1 MKQFLRQ
8 SSANLLGALAR
19 PFYGGIGCIL
29 CLHRV
34 LPEEQRS
41 TFPANRALEITPGD
55 LRAILEFVRAR
66 GMDPIAL
73 DAVPERLAAPRG
85 PKFIAFSFD
94 DGYRDNLE
102 HALPIFREFGMP
114 FTVNITTGFIDGSE
128 PAWWYALEKVLTIL
142 ERIAGK
148 EGGRDF
154 SYTLDTP
161 ATRHAALETLGR
173 VVRELGPGRRTE
185 FIHDICQATG
195 VDAWRT
201 TRNMMMTREEL
212 RQLAAEDLVTIGSH
226 TVAHYTLNRLSDD
239 EARHEMLAAK
249 SDLETLLARP
259 VNHFAYPF
267 GGRNAVGARE
277 FQLARECGFA
287 TAVTTR
293 SGNLFPEHAGHSD
306 CLPRLG
312 VSGNFP
318 AIARLRKLESG
329 LAAVLEGKRQRVVM
343 D

>member
-1 MKQFLRQ
+1 MGAAFREHV
-8 SSANLLGALAR
+8 SRVLGAFAR

-34 LPEEQRS
+34 LPEELRS
-41 TFPANRALEITPGD
+41 TFPDNRALEITPEN
-55 LRAILEFVRAR
+55 LRAILAWVKKRRLE
-66 GMDPIAL
+66 PIAL
-73 DAVPERLAAPRG
+73 DAVPERLASPGGR
-85 PKFIAFSFD
+85 KFIAFTFD
-94 DGYRDNLE
+94 DGYRDNLV

-114 FTVNITTGFIDGSE
+114 FAVNVTTGFIDGSE
-128 PAWWYALEKVLTIL
+128 PAWWYALEKVLGIL
-142 ERIAGK
+142 ETISGK
-148 EGGRDF
+148 DGGRDF

-161 ATRHAALETLGR
+161 AVRHAALETLGR
-173 VVRELGPGRRTE
+173 VVRGLGPGRRTE
-185 FIHDICQATG
+185 FIHDLCTATG

-212 RQLAAEDLVTIGSH
+212 RLLAADDLVTIGAH
-226 TVAHYTLNRLSDD
+226 TAAHYSLNRLSED
-239 EARHEMLAAK
+239 EARQEMLRAK

-277 FQLARECGFA
+277 FQLAKECGFI

-293 SGNLFPEHAGHSD
+293 SANLFPQHAAHLD

-312 VSGNFP
+312 VSGNYP
-318 AIARLRKLESG
+318 AVARLRKLESG
-329 LAAVLEGKRQRVVM
+329 LVTALEGKGRRVVVE
-343 D
+343 

>member
-1 MKQFLRQ
+1 MGAGFREHV
-8 SSANLLGALAR
+8 SRALGALAR

-41 TFPANRALEITPGD
+41 TFPDNRALEITPED
-55 LRAILEFVRAR
+55 LRAILGYVRAR
-66 GMDPIAL
+66 RMDPIAL

-85 PKFIAFSFD
+85 RKFIAFTFD
-94 DGYRDNLE
+94 DGYRDNLT
-102 HALPIFREFGMP
+102 HALPVFREFGMP
-114 FTVNITTGFIDGSE
+114 FTVNVTTGFIDGSE
-128 PAWWYALEKVLTIL
+128 PAWWYALEKVLSIL

-161 ATRHAALETLGR
+161 AARHTALETLGR
-173 VVRELGPGRRTE
+173 VVRDLGPGRRTE
-185 FIHDICQATG
+185 FIHDICTATG

-212 RQLAAEDLVTIGSH
+212 RLLAAEDIVTIGAH
-226 TVAHYTLNRLSDD
+226 TVAHYSLNRLTED
-239 EARHEMLAAK
+239 EARQEMLAAK
-249 SDLETLLARP
+249 SDLEALLGRP

-293 SGNLFPEHAGHSD
+293 SGNLFPEHAAHTA

-318 AIARLRKLESG
+318 AAARLRKLESG
-329 LAAVLEGKRQRVVM
+329 LATALEGKRVVVE
-343 D
+343 